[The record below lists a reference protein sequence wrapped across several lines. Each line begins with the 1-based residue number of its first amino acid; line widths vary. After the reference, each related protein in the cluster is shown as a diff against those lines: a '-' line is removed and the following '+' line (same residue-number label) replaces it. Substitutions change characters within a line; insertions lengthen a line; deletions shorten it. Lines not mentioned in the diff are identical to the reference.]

1 MEKYI
6 SEKYD
11 EATLIHLKEQILAE
25 LRKELSINNYKLSD
39 SSQII
44 NFLNNQIDYI
54 QSEIYFLREEIKEK
68 NKLLKL
74 IVKSQPSI
82 NHESKAGNSTGR
94 RNYQN
99 LLTVDKNYLHHT
111 TDIKPDSN
119 TETNKHLQ

>member
-1 MEKYI
+1 M
-6 SEKYD
+6 
-11 EATLIHLKEQILAE
+11 AE

-39 SSQII
+39 SSQVI
-44 NFLNNQIDYI
+44 NVLNNQIDCL

-82 NHESKAGNSTGR
+82 NHESKAGNCTGL

-119 TETNKHLQ
+119 TETNKNISSEQSNATFTLIPVS